1 MNDDRIL
8 TLRTAQVDDEAL
20 ITRSQAKRLV
30 SVSVQCDTFDFSI
43 GTIASSMCHKAGSRQ
58 AVASSVSILAGI
70 LKIPAAGA

>member
-30 SVSVQCDTFDFSI
+30 SVSVQCDTFDFSVLPDYLWMLF
-43 GTIASSMCHKAGSRQ
+43 GHLAMPG
-58 AVASSVSILAGI
+58 AV
-70 LKIPAAGA
+70 